1 MPHIKTV
8 SRVRAKKTLTF
19 FILLYYA
26 KTFTVDVIFDMGD
39 KLININQLA
48 EEFSQEHISALLALH
63 AFTGADCTSAFKG
76 KGHGATHQASESAFK
91 VHADLFCSGELLGA

>member
-1 MPHIKTV
+1 MPHIKMV
-8 SRVRAKKTLTF
+8 RVRANDTHIF

-48 EEFSQEHISALLALH
+48 EEFSQEHISALPAALH
-63 AFTGADCTSAFKG
+63 AFTGGDCTSAFKG

-91 VHADLFCSGELLGA
+91 VHADLCCSGELLGA